1 MRTKRPA
8 GLDDGEVARRLDMAL
23 EIVEEVEEVI
33 IPHFQSPDLLVETK
47 SDASP
52 VTVADRDAEA
62 LLRQRIESAFPGDG
76 ILGEEHGEKIG
87 SNAEGFRWIL
97 DPIDGTE
104 SFIRGVPLFG
114 TLIAVEYAGSSVA
127 GVINLPALE
136 EMVYASRDQG
146 AWHVARHQDP
156 IPAKVSRVSSLQR
169 ALFTSGGADGY
180 KYVDRMEAYD
190 QVAAVCGKARGWGD
204 CYGYYLVAVGR
215 ADLMIDPIMNLWDT
229 AALLPIIEEAGGT
242 YTDWAGVATT
252 YSPNAVATN
261 GLIHE
266 DILRILR
273 NNNAPK

>member
-1 MRTKRPA
+1 MRTKPPV
-8 GLDDGEVARRLDMAL
+8 GLNEREVAQRLDMAL
-23 EIVEEVEEVI
+23 AIAEEVEGVI
-33 IPHFQSPDLLVETK
+33 TPHFQSADLVVERK
-47 SDASP
+47 NDASP

-62 LLRQRIESAFPGDG
+62 LLRQRIESAFPEDG

-87 SNAEGFRWIL
+87 SNVEGFRWIL

-114 TLIAVEYAGSSVA
+114 TLIAVEYAGVSVA

-136 EMVYASRDQG
+136 EMVYASRDKG
-146 AWHVARHQDP
+146 AWHVVRHQDP
-156 IPAKVSRVSSLQR
+156 IPAKVSRVSNLAG

-180 KYVDRMEAYD
+180 KYVDRMGAYD
-190 QVAAVCGKARGWGD
+190 QVAAACGKARGWGD

-242 YTDWAGVATT
+242 YTDWTGVATT
-252 YSPNAVATN
+252 HSSNAVATN

-266 DILRILR
+266 DVLRILR